1 MGPADEASVGSTDE
15 ESGGSGHGHAPVSVD
30 WPRGYGEST
39 WWPIVVVAGVAGIY
53 ASVGFLL
60 LGFRP
65 DPFLP
70 PVLGVLSFVGA
81 VAVFLVGLL
90 GWNYHGFVRPY
101 RIGLGPEAGNRFRWG
116 VVLFIVAEVMTFGS
130 GFAYYAFIRVG
141 PWPPG
146 QLPHLL
152 SSLVAINTALLVAS
166 SVTLHV
172 AEGALDEG
180 RRRRFLGLLGV
191 TVLLGLVFLAG
202 QAYEYY
208 ELIVHEGFT
217 LGGVFASAFFGLTG
231 LHGLHVAL
239 GIVMLSIVLLRARRG
254 QFSDDRHAALTT
266 ASAYWHFVDAVWLIL
281 VAVLYV
287 GAAFTL

>member
-1 MGPADEASVGSTDE
+1 MDAADE
-15 ESGGSGHGHAPVSVD
+15 ESRGSGHDHAPVSVD

-53 ASVGFLL
+53 FSVGFLL

-70 PVLGVLSFVGA
+70 SILGVLSLVGA
-81 VAVFLVGLL
+81 VAVFLGGLL
-90 GWNYHGFVRPY
+90 GWNYHGFVAPY
-101 RIGLGPEAGNRFRWG
+101 RVGLGPEARNRFRWG
-116 VVLFIVAEVMTFGS
+116 VALFIVAEVMTFGS
-130 GFAYYAFIRVG
+130 GFAYYAFVRVG

-146 QLPHLL
+146 TLPHLL

-239 GIVMLSIVLLRARRG
+239 GIVMLSIVLVRARRG
-254 QFSDDRHAALTT
+254 QFSGDRHAALTT
-266 ASAYWHFVDAVWLIL
+266 ASAYWHFVDAVWLVL

-287 GAAFTL
+287 GATIAV